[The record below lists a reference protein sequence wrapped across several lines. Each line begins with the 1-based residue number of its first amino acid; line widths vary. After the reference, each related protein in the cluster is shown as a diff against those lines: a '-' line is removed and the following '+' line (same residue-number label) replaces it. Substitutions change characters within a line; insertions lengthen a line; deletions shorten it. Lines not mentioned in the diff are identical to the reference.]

1 MVGSILTLCERK
13 VQEVCEVYEV
23 YEIEE
28 GLKIFN
34 PYKRLGIFVC
44 RLKVNEK
51 RFNALR
57 WFNCLRR
64 LRRLMV
70 QASSN
75 Y

>member
-51 RFNALR
+51 K
-57 WFNCLRR
+57 
-64 LRRLMV
+64 V
-70 QASSN
+70 
-75 Y
+75 